1 MGEDLER
8 RTGRTKKRTTLHTN
22 RTVENQSRWT
32 RAVRTSLREH
42 EKHTRAPALRVLQEL
57 RRLAVLDAEIDRQQ
71 ATFPRPA
78 LPPPPP
84 KPTPLVLREGLHFT
98 GKTCLHHHRRRL
110 EPQDGEYGF
119 PAPGEVPKPR
129 RERENRSHQQLYGL
143 FSRGS
148 GRRRWTGGV
157 CDNISR
163 VLVPPVGVVTR
174 GVVCGRASASEEG
187 VESASRNGHDGSSA
201 VDVLN
206 WFVLGAGPPPTSP
219 TLHGLLAKQKQ
230 SSKRSRASRS
240 CFCAGTR
247 TFCRG
252 DRAAGA

>member
-143 FSRGS
+143 FS
-148 GRRRWTGGV
+148 
-157 CDNISR
+157 SR
-163 VLVPPVGVVTR
+163 LWPP
-174 GVVCGRASASEEG
+174 
-187 VESASRNGHDGSSA
+187 A
-201 VDVLN
+201 VDRRCLRQY
-206 WFVLGAGPPPTSP
+206 FSGARPSCRCGHSWSR
-219 TLHGLLAKQKQ
+219 LRQ
-230 SSKRSRASRS
+230 SER
-240 CFCAGTR
+240 F
-247 TFCRG
+247 
-252 DRAAGA
+252 